1 IAASRGGGDEM
12 THPGAPDPEL
22 IEMLRAVGVRAIVSD
37 VDGTLTDGSLYT
49 TSDGHVMRRFTTV
62 DGMGHNVLHNAG
74 VRIAWLSAT
83 SEGASVARRAE
94 MLRVRHIDTGSGDKA
109 PRFRAL
115 CEEMG
120 VEAARTLYIGDDIND
135 LPAMAL
141 AARSFCPSD
150 AHRAVASA
158 VDRVLTRPGG
168 HGAFRELADAVM
180 LALGKD
186 AAAHV

>member
-1 IAASRGGGDEM
+1 MS
-12 THPGAPDPEL
+12 HPGVPDTAL
-22 IEMLRAVGVRAIVSD
+22 VEMVKAVGVRAIVSD

-49 TSDGHVMRRFTTV
+49 TSDGQVMRRFTTI

-74 VRIAWLSAT
+74 IRIAWLSAT
-83 SEGASVARRAE
+83 SEGGSVARRAE
-94 MLRVRHIDTGSGDKA
+94 MLRVKHVDTGAGDKA

-115 CEEMG
+115 CEAMG
-120 VEAARTLYIGDDIND
+120 VEAEHTLYIGDDIND
-135 LPAMAL
+135 LPAMGV

-150 AHRAVASA
+150 AHPTVIGR
-158 VDRVLTRPGG
+158 VDHVLDRPGG
-168 HGAFRELADAVM
+168 HGAFRQLADAVM